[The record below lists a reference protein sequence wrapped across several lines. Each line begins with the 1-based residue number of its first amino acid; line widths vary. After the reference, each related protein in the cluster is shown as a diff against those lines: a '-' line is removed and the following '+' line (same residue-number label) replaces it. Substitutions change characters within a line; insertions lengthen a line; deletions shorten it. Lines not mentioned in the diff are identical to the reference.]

1 MREAS
6 GAQAL
11 VEEEARKRMEAE
23 AELSAALSK
32 LEDLMER
39 LDQETAT
46 RADLEKKLADM
57 DVVLRTAKEQL

>member
-1 MREAS
+1 
-6 GAQAL
+6 
-11 VEEEARKRMEAE
+11 MEAE